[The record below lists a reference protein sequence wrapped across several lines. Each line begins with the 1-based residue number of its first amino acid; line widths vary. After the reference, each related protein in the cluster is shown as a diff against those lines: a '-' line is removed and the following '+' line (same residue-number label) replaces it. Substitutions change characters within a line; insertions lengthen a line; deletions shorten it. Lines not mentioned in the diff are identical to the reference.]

1 MVQFT
6 DIQNTLNAAE
16 GRDVLLL
23 HLDGREVSLP
33 PESELRFRQVLEY
46 SGASMVYSHYNELLT
61 DGSIEPH
68 PCIEYQPGSLRDDFD
83 FGSVVEIGRASCRER
98 VFSAV

>member
-6 DIQNTLNAAE
+6 DIQNTLKAAE

-33 PESELRFRQVLEY
+33 PESELRFRQVLE
-46 SGASMVYSHYNELLT
+46 
-61 DGSIEPH
+61 
-68 PCIEYQPGSLRDDFD
+68 
-83 FGSVVEIGRASCRER
+83 
-98 VFSAV
+98 